1 MVSLNSRNSWQPEVR
16 HWWLPTHGN
25 TRKDQ
30 DHCQFPY
37 SSIPW
42 WHNRYCW
49 RRICHEFSASLC
61 LQSACPQSCVGHLM
75 LPLLPRYRVILKSQH
90 LPTACCQWPKM
101 ELPSLPLT
109 SQNCR
114 ATAWVWWISP
124 ALKHVQGWR
133 LAEALL
139 CGPGCISF
147 FFCSPSLASFTY
159 PSFTTWPGP
168 SKALHPT
175 NAIYHKTQR
184 HLIAP
189 LQMAP
194 AAQISLQHWSS
205 GSQQS

>member
-1 MVSLNSRNSWQPEVR
+1 MFCDEKIVQFSLRVANVVTLCSWQ
-16 HWWLPTHGN
+16 
-25 TRKDQ
+25 
-30 DHCQFPY
+30 
-37 SSIPW
+37 
-42 WHNRYCW
+42 
-49 RRICHEFSASLC
+49 
-61 LQSACPQSCVGHLM
+61 HLLYNM
-75 LPLLPRYRVILKSQH
+75 KN
-90 LPTACCQWPKM
+90 CC
-101 ELPSLPLT
+101 
-109 SQNCR
+109 

-133 LAEALL
+133 LPEALL

-168 SKALHPT
+168 SKAVHPT

-205 GSQQS
+205 GSQQSLEVLSRFLACNPHSTSSLLGTSMLEAPVTNKEETSKLVQYWYLGANWPRRKEKHLQADGWMYENMYENNKY